1 MSLTTILPT
10 VNASLNLT
18 AGIFLVLGWLAIKQ
32 KNPARHKMMMLGALA
47 SSAIFLVS
55 YVTYHALKH
64 GVVTRYQGQGVDRV
78 IYFFILITHTPLA
91 VLVVPV
97 SLIAVRF
104 ALRGEYAKHTAI
116 TRWLM
121 PVWLYVS
128 GTGVLIYLMLYIF

>member
-1 MSLTTILPT
+1 MSLTSILPT

-32 KNPARHKMMMLGALA
+32 KKPARHKMMMLGALA

-64 GVVTRYQGQGVDRV
+64 GVVTRYQGQGMDRV

-104 ALRGEYAKHTAI
+104 ALRGEYTKHTAI

-128 GTGVLIYLMLYIF
+128 VTGVFIYLMLYVF